1 MKNKKQKWEILFE
14 EYSNGKLD
22 KELTYL
28 EDKHNNDSKN
38 KMDTKDK
45 GAMTKAYMYQKKKLE
60 KIKENLPKIQNLIE
74 FKVKVTTMKEKIDSE
89 LNNRKKISK
98 LTEEQGK
105 LDEEN
110 EKLLAKVD
118 ELKTKLKAKDISDDD
133 RKTVQEELTK
143 TNKKRTENNEKYGEN
158 GKELLEI
165 GGKSS
170 EFEKISKEDLE
181 MMSNKLSIQL
191 SKTNFYANRLIKGYN
206 IESIR
211 TSEKENDWKMKATGK
226 EAKKMEELK
235 SASKDDKQIEQ
246 MTEEQLAK
254 NVKETIN
261 QEVKPEEKVE
271 ENSMVEVS
279 EFEQKHPRLAKIKK
293 FLTNIKDKVLSNIK
307 KEEKE
312 EQKEENEDIDKK
324 EQKEKNENTEKDK
337 QEKEVK
343 EEAKLKIEKSVDKH
357 KEFVKVLKNMDEYEI
372 YDVAEKGLD
381 GIKQEKME
389 EAKKKLQE
397 NKEKH
402 AQGLTEEEKEER

>member
-22 KELTYL
+22 KELTDL

-45 GAMTKAYMYQKKKLE
+45 GAMTKAYMSQKKKLE

>member
-1 MKNKKQKWEILFE
+1 M
-14 EYSNGKLD
+14 
-22 KELTYL
+22 
-28 EDKHNNDSKN
+28 
-38 KMDTKDK
+38 
-45 GAMTKAYMYQKKKLE
+45 
-60 KIKENLPKIQNLIE
+60 
-74 FKVKVTTMKEKIDSE
+74 
-89 LNNRKKISK
+89 
-98 LTEEQGK
+98 
-105 LDEEN
+105 
-110 EKLLAKVD
+110 
-118 ELKTKLKAKDISDDD
+118 
-133 RKTVQEELTK
+133 
-143 TNKKRTENNEKYGEN
+143 
-158 GKELLEI
+158 EI

-235 SASKDDKQIEQ
+235 SASKDDKLIEQ

-254 NVKETIN
+254 NVKEIIN

-312 EQKEENEDIDKK
+312 EQKEENKDIDKK
-324 EQKEKNENTEKDK
+324 EQEEKNENTEKDK

-343 EEAKLKIEKSVDKH
+343 EEAKLEIEKSVDKH